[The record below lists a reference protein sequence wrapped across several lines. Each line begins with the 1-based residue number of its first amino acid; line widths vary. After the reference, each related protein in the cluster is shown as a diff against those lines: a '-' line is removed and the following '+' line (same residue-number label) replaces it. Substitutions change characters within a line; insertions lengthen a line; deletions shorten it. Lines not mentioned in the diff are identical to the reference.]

1 MNYETALLEKHKLQH
16 VHTYYMQ
23 YSYMHTVLNMNMRS
37 GSNAVY
43 VRFLITYTVLYSIS
57 GTETRHMPLVQPWQA
72 LYTVQY
78 TAYSIY
84 DFFLLNVLSL

>member
-1 MNYETALLEKHKLQH
+1 MNYETVLLEKHKLQH
-16 VHTYYMQ
+16 LHAVQLHA
-23 YSYMHTVLNMNMRS
+23 HCAKHILNMRS

-57 GTETRHMPLVQPWQA
+57 GTETRHMPLVKPWQA

-78 TAYSIY
+78 TVYSIY